1 MCKRQTKKK
10 KKVYNVYIDVVTL
23 FTLCL
28 HLQCLHLHLL
38 RLGHKK
44 MAKNVSQSHTVHLN
58 SLATLRRY
66 LFVTSP
72 SASCLTF
79 CKWCLLSHI
88 KHHPSVNDNIHE
100 EERGGGGGEL
110 VPEASKLTLQW
121 LPCKLRAFV
130 GSCKE
135 IP

>member
-1 MCKRQTKKK
+1 MDECAKDKQKH
-10 KKVYNVYIDVVTL
+10 VYIVYIIVVTV

-28 HLQCLHLHLL
+28 HLQLHLL

-44 MAKNVSQSHTVHLN
+44 LAKNVSQSHTIHLN
-58 SLATLRRY
+58 SLATLRKY
-66 LFVTSP
+66 LFVTS
-72 SASCLTF
+72 SRF

-100 EERGGGGGEL
+100 EE
-110 VPEASKLTLQW
+110 SKLTLPW
-121 LPCKLRAFV
+121 LPCKLIALV